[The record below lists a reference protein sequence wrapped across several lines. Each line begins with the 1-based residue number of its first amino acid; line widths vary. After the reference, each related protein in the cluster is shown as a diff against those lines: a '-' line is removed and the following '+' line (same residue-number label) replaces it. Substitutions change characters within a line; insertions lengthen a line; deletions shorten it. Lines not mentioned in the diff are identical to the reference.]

1 LDAPQHLAG
10 WIYNRC
16 EIEIARRNFME
27 HRCEQE
33 KVLAIDEGDLDG
45 RIPREFPFQFH
56 GDCEPGKPAA
66 QNEHP
71 FVRCIFHAIRWMR
84 RRGQSKR
91 CGEFAGRPETGPR
104 LQPRKPKTYTR
115 LLSIC
120 VNHREHMSF
129 FSEVQLEDGFV
140 PFVAFREAFGF
151 IPNLLHAQTLLPR
164 VVEAQA
170 KLEGAVRLREG
181 AISRLQKERI
191 LLSIAVDQRDAYC
204 TTLDSK
210 VLSSLGASEG
220 QIDSLLND
228 PRNADLSATDLAC
241 LQFCLKLARHARSVS
256 SEDVEALRACG
267 FGDEAIFEAVIATA
281 LAIYRC
287 TLSVGLGPEP
297 DFAWRTP
304 PAKRITLPHEGASDS
319 LPHLHAAARRKGP
332 YVPAP
337 YLSPKTF
344 ASFDMVKKSHG
355 FIPNFFRA
363 QSLRPDLLDAE
374 LQAVDRILVPEDLL
388 TRVQKECILLAVSAA
403 NLNSYCVAMHCNLL
417 RGLGMPSEEGDQIA
431 VDYHESNLS
440 EADLALLDFAV
451 KLGTRG
457 PEFSREDVAKLRTYG
472 FSEEQILECEVVTAL
487 NNFANTLQMGLG
499 IEPDFE
505 PPPAFEQNK
514 VHLSD
519 SAQTPIGGEGVV
531 HLIEVAD
538 PDAEW
543 VTQAQSGDLQAFEE
557 LVRRHS
563 QLIYRTLAA
572 ILGNPAD
579 AQDAMQDTLL
589 SAFKH
594 IGGFQG
600 RSKFSTW
607 LVSIARNSALQ
618 RLRRA
623 KNVESL
629 DQGAYNDEEDFRPR
643 QVRAWQDN
651 PEQFHSKSEIRQLV
665 ERGILALPANY
676 RAVVMLRDIQQLS
689 TDEVAQQL
697 GLSVPTVKT
706 RLLRGRLMLREWL
719 SPHFT
724 ANVRGVAQ

>member
-1 LDAPQHLAG
+1 MSSLAKTCCSSPAG
-10 WIYNRC
+10 G
-16 EIEIARRNFME
+16 EPEVASSE
-27 HRCEQE
+27 
-33 KVLAIDEGDLDG
+33 DEDVDLPIHD
-45 RIPREFPFQFH
+45 PRECTVGEMSFLS
-56 GDCEPGKPAA
+56 EA
-66 QNEHP
+66 QINDSFGP
-71 FVRCIFHAIRWMR
+71 FV
-84 RRGQSKR
+84 
-91 CGEFAGRPETGPR
+91 
-104 LQPRKPKTYTR
+104 
-115 LLSIC
+115 
-120 VNHREHMSF
+120 V
-129 FSEVQLEDGFV
+129 
-140 PFVAFREAFGF
+140 FRDSYGF
-151 IPNLLHAQTLLPR
+151 IPNLLQAQTLLPR
-164 VVEAQA
+164 VIEAHA
-170 KLEGAVRLREG
+170 MLESALRFQDG
-181 AISRLQKERI
+181 AISRIQKERI
-191 LLSIAVDQRDAYC
+191 LLSIAVDRRDAYC
-204 TTLDSK
+204 IALDSK
-210 VLSSLGASEG
+210 VFSSLGASEG
-220 QIDSLLND
+220 QIDSLLSD
-228 PRNADLSATDLAC
+228 HRNADLSAKDLAC
-241 LQFCLKLARHARSVS
+241 LQFCLKLARYAPSVS
-256 SEDVEALRACG
+256 SEDIEALRARE
-267 FGDEAIFEAVIATA
+267 FGDEAIFEAVVATA

-297 DFAWRTP
+297 DFGWRTL
-304 PAKRITLPHEGASDS
+304 PATRIVSPHEEAPHSAS
-319 LPHLHAAARRKGP
+319 PHVHAAAKRKGP

-337 YLSPKTF
+337 YVSPRTF
-344 ASFDMVKKSHG
+344 APFGVVQKSHG

-363 QSLRPDLLDAE
+363 QTLRPDLLEAE
-374 LQAVDRILVPEDLL
+374 LEAVDRILVPEDLL
-388 TRVQKECILLAVSAA
+388 TRMQKECILLAVSAA

-431 VDYHESNLS
+431 VDYRESNLS
-440 EADLALLDFAV
+440 EADKALLDFAV

-457 PEFSREDVAKLRTYG
+457 PEFSREDVARLRAFG
-472 FSEEQILECEVVTAL
+472 FNEEQILECEVVTAL

-505 PPPAFEQNK
+505 PPPAFEKNK

-519 SAQTPIGGEGVV
+519 SAKTPIGGEGIV
-531 HLIEVAD
+531 HLVDIVQDA
-538 PDAEW
+538 DAER
-543 VTQAQSGDLQAFEE
+543 VAQAQSGDLQAFEE
-557 LVRRHS
+557 LVCRHS

-589 SAFKH
+589 SAFMH

-618 RLRRA
+618 RLRRG

-629 DQGAYNDEEDFRPR
+629 DECAYNNDEEDFRPR

-651 PEQFHSKSEIRQLV
+651 PEQFYSKSEIRQLV